1 MNWLF
6 QKAFSF
12 EVPTPDPEFDA
23 PWRTVTWSEGN
34 RRQMLN
40 TVKNFRPGTTE
51 VSELKILLHGP
62 IGAGK
67 STFVNSINTVLQGRN
82 IAIALA
88 DSSAGPSQSFTLKLK
103 NHRLKKNEPGSFY
116 PFVFSDM
123 MGLEPEDSKGVQ
135 TEDMIKILQGHI
147 KDGYTFNPLNP
158 IAETDPN
165 YISNPGLKD
174 RVHCL
179 VSVLP
184 ADRISLIPDEA
195 IQKMR
200 DVRKKASDLGIPQ
213 VVILPMV
220 DKACPLVNKTLR
232 KIYESKK
239 IKEKMEVCSQRLGV
253 PMNCIFPLLNYS
265 EQITNDIHTDIL
277 ILMAATNI
285 VNFANDYVEDQ
296 VYNVN
301 QHSE

>member
-1 MNWLF
+1 M
-6 QKAFSF
+6 SY
-12 EVPTPDPEFDA
+12 
-23 PWRTVTWSEGN
+23 
-34 RRQMLN
+34 
-40 TVKNFRPGTTE
+40 
-51 VSELKILLHGP
+51 IL
-62 IGAGK
+62 
-67 STFVNSINTVLQGRN
+67 
-82 IAIALA
+82 
-88 DSSAGPSQSFTLKLK
+88 
-103 NHRLKKNEPGSFY
+103 
-116 PFVFSDM
+116 
-123 MGLEPEDSKGVQ
+123 
-135 TEDMIKILQGHI
+135 
-147 KDGYTFNPLNP
+147 YTICQFNPLNP

-239 IKEKMEVCSQRLGV
+239 VKEKMEVCSQRLGV
-253 PMNCIFPLLNYS
+253 PMNCIFPLLNYA
-265 EQITNDIHTDIL
+265 EQITNDMHTDIL
-277 ILMAATNI
+277 ILMGATNI
-285 VNFANDYVEDQ
+285 VSFANDYVEDQ